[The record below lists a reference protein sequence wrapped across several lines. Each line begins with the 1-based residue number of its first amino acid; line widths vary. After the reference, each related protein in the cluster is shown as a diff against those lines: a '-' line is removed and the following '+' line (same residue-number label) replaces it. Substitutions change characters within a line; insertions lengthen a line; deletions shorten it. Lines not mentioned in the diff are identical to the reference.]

1 MTLLVLSGFN
11 HVTFQVC
18 LQLVEPSGLKSVE
31 GILEQNQNTVSIP
44 LTMFS
49 WNSYVRLFGSQTWE
63 CVMLS
68 LVSRVQLSVTQWTV
82 TRQAPLSMGILQ
94 ARILEWVAMTSPGR
108 SSQPR
113 DRTQVSCIAGGF
125 FTS

>member
-1 MTLLVLSGFN
+1 MTLRVLSGFN

-18 LQLVEPSGLKSVE
+18 LQVVEPSGLKSVE
-31 GILEQNQNTVSIP
+31 GILEQNHNTVSIP

-49 WNSYVRLFGSQTWE
+49 WNSCVRLFGSQTWE

-68 LVSRVQLSVTQWTV
+68 LVSRVQLFVTQWTV

-94 ARILEWVAMTSPGR
+94 AQILKWVATSYSRGSSLLRDQTHISCNGR
-108 SSQPR
+108 
-113 DRTQVSCIAGGF
+113 QVLYY
-125 FTS
+125 